1 MIRDEELTLI
11 GRFNKP
17 HGINGE
23 ISAGLFYDSLDPE
36 ALRCIV
42 VKIEAINVPFFIS
55 SSRPKGRESFLF
67 SLDGYEDEKS
77 VAMFSNRDFYA
88 LSAEL
93 KEALDADELEEDSDG
108 LYAADLEGFT
118 LLNPQGAMLGTI
130 TGIEDSTANVL
141 FIVERPDESIIYVP
155 VADEF
160 INSIDSESRNIV
172 MNLPQ
177 GLLEL

>member
-1 MIRDEELTLI
+1 MIRDQDLTLI

-23 ISAGLFYDSLDPE
+23 ISASLLYESLDPE

-42 VKIEAINVPFFIS
+42 VKIDGINVPFFIN

-67 SLDGYEDEKS
+67 SLDGYDSEKS

-93 KEALDADELEEDSDG
+93 NDALDPDELQEDAEG
-108 LYAADLEGFT
+108 LYAADLEGFS
-118 LLNPQGAMLGTI
+118 LLNPQGAVLGTI

-141 FIVERPDESIIYVP
+141 FIVRRPDESTVFVP

-160 INSIDSESRNIV
+160 ITDIDPDSRTIT
-172 MNLPQ
+172 MDLPQ